1 MICPKKCSRIFKY
14 FFLKK
19 LSYILLFFISD
30 SLCIYYTTG
39 IYIIILIIHITTTT
53 QHTIYKHINTFIIT
67 YIHTYIYIDIFI
79 AIYFTMASITN
90 NTNNVNNNSTSP
102 NRKYIDL
109 LNNWAVKKKEE
120 LEHYNT
126 VKNEYVGK
134 TTNELWMILK
144 GAQETRVLAYQAL
157 DSFWKEFLKTKDFQ
171 TFQYYCELSMKAFND
186 INLDIR
192 NLQQMDNLKV
202 SKQLIDQLQTLE
214 KKKFVKLLDFYRSIA
229 PMIVKQALELKA
241 LSPNAITPSTSEGI
255 VDNERPLLDI
265 YGTDIK
271 QELQEM
277 ERDISEILQ
286 EIQIN
291 CM

>member
-1 MICPKKCSRIFKY
+1 
-14 FFLKK
+14 
-19 LSYILLFFISD
+19 
-30 SLCIYYTTG
+30 
-39 IYIIILIIHITTTT
+39 
-53 QHTIYKHINTFIIT
+53 
-67 YIHTYIYIDIFI
+67 
-79 AIYFTMASITN
+79 
-90 NTNNVNNNSTSP
+90 
-102 NRKYIDL
+102 
-109 LNNWAVKKKEE
+109 
-120 LEHYNT
+120 
-126 VKNEYVGK
+126 
-134 TTNELWMILK
+134 
-144 GAQETRVLAYQAL
+144 
-157 DSFWKEFLKTKDFQ
+157 
-171 TFQYYCELSMKAFND
+171 
-186 INLDIR
+186 
-192 NLQQMDNLKV
+192 MDNLKV

-229 PMIVKQALELKA
+229 PMIVKQALELP

>member
-1 MICPKKCSRIFKY
+1 
-14 FFLKK
+14 
-19 LSYILLFFISD
+19 
-30 SLCIYYTTG
+30 
-39 IYIIILIIHITTTT
+39 
-53 QHTIYKHINTFIIT
+53 
-67 YIHTYIYIDIFI
+67 
-79 AIYFTMASITN
+79 MASITN

-134 TTNELWMILK
+134 TTNELWMVLK

>member
-1 MICPKKCSRIFKY
+1 
-14 FFLKK
+14 
-19 LSYILLFFISD
+19 
-30 SLCIYYTTG
+30 
-39 IYIIILIIHITTTT
+39 
-53 QHTIYKHINTFIIT
+53 
-67 YIHTYIYIDIFI
+67 
-79 AIYFTMASITN
+79 
-90 NTNNVNNNSTSP
+90 
-102 NRKYIDL
+102 
-109 LNNWAVKKKEE
+109 
-120 LEHYNT
+120 
-126 VKNEYVGK
+126 
-134 TTNELWMILK
+134 
-144 GAQETRVLAYQAL
+144 
-157 DSFWKEFLKTKDFQ
+157 
-171 TFQYYCELSMKAFND
+171 MKAFND

-192 NLQQMDNLKV
+192 NLQKMDNLKV

-229 PMIVKQALELKA
+229 PMIVKQALELKT

>member
-1 MICPKKCSRIFKY
+1 
-14 FFLKK
+14 
-19 LSYILLFFISD
+19 
-30 SLCIYYTTG
+30 
-39 IYIIILIIHITTTT
+39 
-53 QHTIYKHINTFIIT
+53 
-67 YIHTYIYIDIFI
+67 
-79 AIYFTMASITN
+79 MASITN

-134 TTNELWMILK
+134 TTNELWMVLK

-192 NLQQMDNLKV
+192 NLQKMDNFHLSKHSDYKVGLKYLAFDV
-202 SKQLIDQLQTLE
+202 CKSKNHQLMRCVPKLFVFLLTMQKLSFLQ
-214 KKKFVKLLDFYRSIA
+214 I
-229 PMIVKQALELKA
+229 
-241 LSPNAITPSTSEGI
+241 
-255 VDNERPLLDI
+255 
-265 YGTDIK
+265 
-271 QELQEM
+271 
-277 ERDISEILQ
+277 
-286 EIQIN
+286 
-291 CM
+291 